1 MLKEVVDF
9 GKKFVIAKSEA
20 QIEEFNVGD
29 TITVGLK
36 IVDGNTTRVQDFT
49 GVCIAYRKKG
59 VGTNFIVRK
68 MSGEVAVERTVMLY
82 SPLVAYVK
90 LKRKGI
96 VRRAKLYYMRN
107 LRGKAARIKEK
118 VDLTLMDNKKQNVG
132 TDKKQEV
139 VNTNEEASSNS

>member
-1 MLKEVVDF
+1 MLEKVKQF
-9 GKKFVIAKSEA
+9 GQRFVIAKHEA
-20 QIEEFNVGD
+20 QIDKFNVGD

-36 IVDGNTTRVQDFT
+36 IVDGGVVRVQDFT

-68 MSGEVAVERTVMLY
+68 MSGEVAVERNVMLY

-90 LKRKGI
+90 LVKQGV

-107 LRGKAARIKEK
+107 LCGKAARIKEK
-118 VDLTLMDNKKQNVG
+118 VVIKTTTEN
-132 TDKKQEV
+132 
-139 VNTNEEASSNS
+139 NTSKSQTKSTKTTEE

>member
-9 GKKFVIAKSEA
+9 GKKFVIANSEA
-20 QIEEFNVGD
+20 KVECFHVGD

-36 IVDGNTTRVQDFT
+36 IVDGNTVRVQDFT

-68 MSGEVAVERTVMLY
+68 MSGDVAVERNVMLY

-90 LKRKGI
+90 LERMGK

-107 LRGKAARIKEK
+107 LRGKAARIKER
-118 VDLTLMDNKKQNVG
+118 VTVATDNKDVK
-132 TDKKQEV
+132 
-139 VNTNEEASSNS
+139 

>member
-1 MLKEVVDF
+1 MLEKVKQF
-9 GKKFVIAKSEA
+9 GQRFVIAKHEA
-20 QIEEFNVGD
+20 QIDKFNVGD

-36 IVDGNTTRVQDFT
+36 IVDGGVVRVQDFT

-68 MSGEVAVERTVMLY
+68 MSGEVAVERNVMLY

-90 LKRKGI
+90 LVKQGV

-107 LRGKAARIKEK
+107 LCGKAARIKEK
-118 VDLTLMDNKKQNVG
+118 VVIKTTAEN
-132 TDKKQEV
+132 
-139 VNTNEEASSNS
+139 NTSKSQTKSTKTTEE

>member
-1 MLKEVVDF
+1 MLKEVVEF
-9 GKKFVIAKSEA
+9 GKKFVINISEA
-20 QIEEFNVGD
+20 KIDPFNVGD

-36 IVDGNTTRVQDFT
+36 IMDGNVARIQDFT
-49 GVCIAYRKKG
+49 GVCIAIRRKG

-68 MSGEVAVERTVMLY
+68 MSGDVAVERNIMLY

-90 LKRKGI
+90 CDRKGV

-118 VDLTLMDNKKQNVG
+118 ITNKPENK
-132 TDKKQEV
+132 
-139 VNTNEEASSNS
+139 

>member
-1 MLKEVVDF
+1 MLKEVVEF
-9 GKKFVIAKSEA
+9 GNKFVIANCEA
-20 QIEEFNVGD
+20 KIENFNVGD

-59 VGTNFIVRK
+59 VGTNFVVRK
-68 MSGEVAVERTVMLY
+68 MSGDIAVERNVMLY
-82 SPLVAYVK
+82 SPLVSYVK
-90 LKRKGI
+90 LERTGK

-118 VDLTLMDNKKQNVG
+118 IAV
-132 TDKKQEV
+132 
-139 VNTNEEASSNS
+139 TNGNNEAK

>member
-1 MLKEVVDF
+1 MLEKVRQF
-9 GKKFVIAKSEA
+9 GQRFVIAKHEA
-20 QIEEFNVGD
+20 QVDRFNVGD

-36 IVDGNTTRVQDFT
+36 IVDGGVVRVQDFT

-68 MSGEVAVERTVMLY
+68 MSGEVAVERNVMLY

-90 LKRKGI
+90 LVKQGV

-107 LRGKAARIKEK
+107 LCGKAARIKEK
-118 VDLTLMDNKKQNVG
+118 VVVKPTTDNNKGNNIA
-132 TDKKQEV
+132 TDNQEV
-139 VNTNEEASSNS
+139 AK

>member
-20 QIEEFNVGD
+20 KIDKFNVGD

-36 IVDGNTTRVQDFT
+36 IVDGNVVRTQDFT
-49 GVCIAYRKKG
+49 GVCIAIRNKG

-68 MSGEVAVERTVMLY
+68 MSGDVAVERNVMLY

-90 LKRKGI
+90 CNRKGV

-107 LRGKAARIKEK
+107 LRGKATRIKEK
-118 VDLTLMDNKKQNVG
+118 VDNSVSAKANNN
-132 TDKKQEV
+132 DKAV
-139 VNTNEEASSNS
+139 VNKTTEETK

>member
-1 MLKEVVDF
+1 MLKEVKEF
-9 GKKFVIAKSEA
+9 GKKFVIDKSEA
-20 QIEEFNVGD
+20 KIDAFNVGD

-36 IVDGNTTRVQDFT
+36 IMDGNVARVQDFT

-68 MSGEVAVERTVMLY
+68 MSGDIAVERNVMLY

-90 LKRKGI
+90 CERKGR

-118 VDLTLMDNKKQNVG
+118 IVKTEK
-132 TDKKQEV
+132 
-139 VNTNEEASSNS
+139 

>member
-1 MLKEVVDF
+1 MLKKVKQF
-9 GKKFVIAKSEA
+9 GQRFVIAKHEA
-20 QIEEFNVGD
+20 QIDKFNVGD

-36 IVDGNTTRVQDFT
+36 IVDGGVVRVQDFT

-68 MSGEVAVERTVMLY
+68 MSGEVAVERNVMLY

-90 LKRKGI
+90 LVKQGV

-107 LRGKAARIKEK
+107 LCGKAARIKEK
-118 VDLTLMDNKKQNVG
+118 VLIKTTAEN
-132 TDKKQEV
+132 
-139 VNTNEEASSNS
+139 NTSKSQIKSTKTTEE

>member
-1 MLKEVVDF
+1 MLKKVKQF
-9 GKKFVIAKSEA
+9 GQRFVIAKHEA
-20 QIEEFNVGD
+20 QIDKFNVGD

-36 IVDGNTTRVQDFT
+36 IVDGGVVRVQDFT

-68 MSGEVAVERTVMLY
+68 MSGEVAVERNVMLY

-90 LKRKGI
+90 LVKQGV

-107 LRGKAARIKEK
+107 LCGKAARIKEK
-118 VDLTLMDNKKQNVG
+118 VVIKTTAEN
-132 TDKKQEV
+132 
-139 VNTNEEASSNS
+139 NTSKNQTKSTKATEE